1 LLRNPSVN
9 KATAYTEAEKE
20 SLGLV
25 GLVPDVSESI
35 ETQLS
40 KVLWQLDQKTS
51 NLERY
56 IYLMN
61 LLEINETLLYRAL
74 MSDPAG
80 FLEIVCDPTI
90 GEACS
95 KFDHI
100 LHRPHGL
107 YLSITGKGHVR
118 DVLRNWPVKDVRFI
132 FVTDAGRISV
142 LVTRA
147 PTAWAFRSASCSSIP
162 RLRECRPKGF
172 SRCTWTLAAI
182 TRPISRMLCTLDCA
196 SGAHQRKSSTLLAT
210 NLSMRCRKCFRTAAS
225 ISGIGRVP
233 TQSLCWPAIATK
245 SPVTTTISKEPLV

>member
-1 LLRNPSVN
+1 MQGVELIRNPSVN

-25 GLVPDVSESI
+25 GLVPDVTESI

-100 LHRPHGL
+100 LRRPHGM
-107 YLSITGKGHVR
+107 YLSITRKGHVR

-147 PTAWAFRSASCSSIP
+147 PTAWAFRSAS
-162 RLRECRPKGF
+162 
-172 SRCTWTLAAI
+172 
-182 TRPISRMLCTLDCA
+182 
-196 SGAHQRKSSTLLAT
+196 
-210 NLSMRCRKCFRTAAS
+210 
-225 ISGIGRVP
+225 
-233 TQSLCWPAIATK
+233 
-245 SPVTTTISKEPLV
+245 